1 MLDLVARGI
10 ADNRGEVFKDF
21 VHTDCDIFGGEVSA
35 GPNFLPGT
43 SWSWLILQLFIL
55 SSLAGRH

>member
-21 VHTDCDIFGGEVSA
+21 VHTDCDIFGGDVSA
-35 GPNFLPGT
+35 AAKSFPGT
-43 SWSWLILQLFIL
+43 SWSWLILQLFIQ